1 MVIRTRGGSR
11 QVTGAPPS
19 SQDAPPPFPARE
31 QGVNI
36 WTFFTPRLQ
45 LPSGQAQLRA
55 GAGEPAGGHT
65 AWWRVHTPLCLS
77 SLTLPPQPLQDGA
90 GDPGVWGGVGAGAR
104 EQDESTAFLP
114 AAGLHPD
121 QPEKASGW
129 GAGGEELMSY
139 QGFDLDG
146 DNLIT
151 EWRLKIRFK
160 WLKGHLEIQG
170 NITQFSSVSQSCPT
184 L

>member
-1 MVIRTRGGSR
+1 M
-11 QVTGAPPS
+11 
-19 SQDAPPPFPARE
+19 
-31 QGVNI
+31 
-36 WTFFTPRLQ
+36 
-45 LPSGQAQLRA
+45 
-55 GAGEPAGGHT
+55 GAG
-65 AWWRVHTPLCLS
+65 
-77 SLTLPPQPLQDGA
+77 
-90 GDPGVWGGVGAGAR
+90 

-121 QPEKASGW
+121 QPKKALGW

-146 DNLIT
+146 DNLIS

-170 NITQFSSVSQSCPT
+170 NIT
-184 L
+184 